1 MCAAAGRRVDPL
13 DKFRQFSQKSHR
25 TPHFGARFRRFVGSL
40 GATFKMPS
48 RVRVFVDFDGTISL
62 EDTTD
67 VVLERFADPSWQK
80 VEADWLAG
88 RIGSRECLRKQIDL
102 VRATPE
108 ELDSVCESVPL
119 DPHFPE
125 LVALCR
131 RHRIPLAVV
140 SDGLERL
147 VKKMLARIGVD
158 VPILANRLAYLGD
171 RRWRLDFPHS
181 ADDCR
186 AGAGHCKCLA
196 LTNEPKSMRIMIGD
210 GRSDFCA
217 AETADLVI
225 AKGALVEHC
234 QANGL
239 PYIVF
244 GNFAGATTVLADWI
258 GAIERQ
264 SPIPH
269 LAPGPIDA
277 TPAA

>member
-1 MCAAAGRRVDPL
+1 
-13 DKFRQFSQKSHR
+13 
-25 TPHFGARFRRFVGSL
+25 
-40 GATFKMPS
+40 MPS

-88 RIGSRECLRKQIDL
+88 RIGSRECLQKQIDL

-108 ELDSVCESVPL
+108 DLDSVCEDVPL

-131 RHRIPLAVV
+131 RAEIPVTIV
-140 SDGLERL
+140 SDGLDLMVR
-147 VKKMLARIGVD
+147 KMLARQGVD
-158 VPILANRLAYLGD
+158 LPILANRLEYLGE
-171 RRWRLDFPHS
+171 RRWRLAFPHS
-181 ADDCR
+181 ARNCR
-186 AGAGHCKCLA
+186 AEAGHCKCLA
-196 LTNEPKSMRIMIGD
+196 LTKEPTSMRILIGD

-234 QANGL
+234 QAHGL

-244 GNFAGATTVLADWI
+244 GNFAGATTLLADWI

-264 SPIPH
+264 RPLPL
-269 LAPGPIDA
+269 LAPGPVNA
-277 TPAA
+277 SHTA

>member
-1 MCAAAGRRVDPL
+1 
-13 DKFRQFSQKSHR
+13 
-25 TPHFGARFRRFVGSL
+25 
-40 GATFKMPS
+40 MPS

-88 RIGSRECLRKQIDL
+88 RIGSRECLQKQIDL
-102 VRATPE
+102 IRATPE
-108 ELDSVCESVPL
+108 ELDSVCEDVPL

-125 LVALCR
+125 LVQLCGR
-131 RHRIPLAVV
+131 AGIPLTVV
-140 SDGLERL
+140 SDGLDRL
-147 VKKMLARIGVD
+147 VTKMLARMGVEIP
-158 VPILANRLAYLGD
+158 VLANRLEYLGD
-171 RRWRLDFPHS
+171 RRWQLAFPYS
-181 ADDCR
+181 ARNCR
-186 AGAGHCKCLA
+186 AEAGHCKCLA
-196 LTNEPKSMRIMIGD
+196 LTKEPTSMRILIGD

-217 AETADLVI
+217 SETADLVI

-244 GNFAGATTVLADWI
+244 GNFAGATTLLADWI

-264 SPIPH
+264 RPLPHFARGPVNASPT
-269 LAPGPIDA
+269 A
-277 TPAA
+277 